1 MRKEND
7 ESLNIDELKKQASKL
22 DKESLLKLIQKTTE
36 ELEKVKE
43 KLKEKEK
50 ENEDKE
56 KILKMQKEIL
66 KQKNDELEKI
76 NEKIKQMKNNDFEKD
91 ILSQDFIDEF
101 KSKFTIEQQKE
112 ISELQQLL
120 IGNNESNIKFDNYT
134 MKRAFDYKFGNKI
147 DNDNFISYIKEGIS
161 ILYSNNDNKDAFEFF
176 KNIRKYIKDFLYI
189 PMLRN
194 NTLYELKKF
203 IYLKVISNQ
212 LKFDGSDLLS
222 NYIFYNESYFNESP
236 FEEIQT
242 NIISDKKLLKY
253 FPQYGES
260 TQIKINSET
269 IRDYIFSKAI
279 QEAYFETCKEA
290 FGQDANFVTMENIKK
305 ASDDIYEN
313 VIKTNMRYVQLE
325 DGFFGFSLY
334 SKKILIKNSFVT
346 NIKNTSNDRKKV
358 TLLVALIMTI
368 LRGVSQCIINY
379 LPIYDKKYE
388 ELSNPFIP
396 TFKKNIAVF
405 DYVKGDTI
413 CEGKNVL
420 DILKEKI
427 KNYIFINDPGYLF
440 ENKIFNNCD
449 HYHYL
454 NSDYFLRIHNLN
466 CGLKEFKDNFE
477 NFKKAFKPDDIN
489 SLNKGVTIL
498 NRGCFYVIG
507 RCLLDPNGIFVME

>member
-22 DKESLLKLIQKTTE
+22 DKESLIKLIQKTTE

-222 NYIFYNESYFNESP
+222 NYIFYNNH
-236 FEEIQT
+236 
-242 NIISDKKLLKY
+242 ISMSLLLRKFKLI
-253 FPQYGES
+253 S
-260 TQIKINSET
+260 
-269 IRDYIFSKAI
+269 
-279 QEAYFETCKEA
+279 
-290 FGQDANFVTMENIKK
+290 
-305 ASDDIYEN
+305 
-313 VIKTNMRYVQLE
+313 
-325 DGFFGFSLY
+325 
-334 SKKILIKNSFVT
+334 
-346 NIKNTSNDRKKV
+346 
-358 TLLVALIMTI
+358 
-368 LRGVSQCIINY
+368 
-379 LPIYDKKYE
+379 
-388 ELSNPFIP
+388 
-396 TFKKNIAVF
+396 
-405 DYVKGDTI
+405 
-413 CEGKNVL
+413 
-420 DILKEKI
+420 
-427 KNYIFINDPGYLF
+427 
-440 ENKIFNNCD
+440 
-449 HYHYL
+449 
-454 NSDYFLRIHNLN
+454 
-466 CGLKEFKDNFE
+466 
-477 NFKKAFKPDDIN
+477 
-489 SLNKGVTIL
+489 
-498 NRGCFYVIG
+498 
-507 RCLLDPNGIFVME
+507 